1 MHTRTLVFLGGLLA
15 GLATP
20 ILMKRTGTEF
30 IQPAVA
36 STETVLVVENRKV
49 LDEREVMC
57 MALNLYHEARGE
69 SKVGRRAVMHVV
81 KNRAEADGFG
91 GDTICDVVMAGKKD
105 SRGRILK
112 GKCQFSWTCDFAS
125 DVPKDLE
132 KFEQLEKEA
141 RNFLMNERIDDITEG
156 ATYYHSVA
164 VKPSWDFDKTTRIDQ
179 HIFYR

>member
-20 ILMKRTGTEF
+20 ILMKHAGTEF

-36 STETVLVVENRKV
+36 STETVLVVENKKV

-57 MALNLYHEARGE
+57 MTLNLYHEARGE

-91 GDTICDVVMAGKKD
+91 GDTVCDVVKAGRVD
-105 SRGRILK
+105 SRGRRVLN
-112 GKCQFSWTCDFAS
+112 KCAFSWTCDGKS
-125 DVPKDLE
+125 DIPKDLE
-132 KFEQLEKEA
+132 KFDQLEKEA

-164 VKPSWDFDKTTRIDQ
+164 VNPSWKFDKTTRIDQ